1 MKKKNSNNKKKKLLF
16 ISIESERRRR
26 RRRRNIMLGNKNTKY
41 IPLCALF
48 ITIRLLNKRLLK

>member
-16 ISIESERRRR
+16 ISIESERRR